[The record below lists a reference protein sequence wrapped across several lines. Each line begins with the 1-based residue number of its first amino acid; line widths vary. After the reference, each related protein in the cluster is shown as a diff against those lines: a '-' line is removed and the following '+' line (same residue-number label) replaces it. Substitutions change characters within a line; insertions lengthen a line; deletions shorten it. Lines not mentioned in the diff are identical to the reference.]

1 MVDLSCQQKTKPN
14 LKTNSGNSRQKRDVG
29 NPTEAGVPPVTV
41 VIMSNSAQSTI
52 QAMKIAQDR
61 LPALMNL
68 TEKNKFKNKALL
80 SGGEMCCEKKS
91 YKRGQK

>member
-14 LKTNSGNSRQKRDVG
+14 LKTNSGNSRQKGDVG

-52 QAMKIAQDR
+52 
-61 LPALMNL
+61 
-68 TEKNKFKNKALL
+68 
-80 SGGEMCCEKKS
+80 
-91 YKRGQK
+91 